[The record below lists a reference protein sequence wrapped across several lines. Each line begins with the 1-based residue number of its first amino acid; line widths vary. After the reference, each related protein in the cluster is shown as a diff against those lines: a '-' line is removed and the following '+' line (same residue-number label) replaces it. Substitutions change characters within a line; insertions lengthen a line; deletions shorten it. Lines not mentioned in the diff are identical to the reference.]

1 MAGRKKIG
9 AGTVSLL
16 LMGLALAC
24 SCQWS
29 DGSRVT
35 GLGVSF
41 LRVMGFG
48 RFVSRNPNAPS
59 LLGGILAIPA
69 FFIGKK
75 YNEHLGANAGRILS
89 IVYLVVCLAALP
101 WRRTHM

>member
-1 MAGRKKIG
+1 MAIRKKIG
-9 AGTVSLL
+9 AGTVSLFL
-16 LMGLALAC
+16 TGLAFAC
-24 SCQWS
+24 SYEWS
-29 DGSRVT
+29 DGSRVA

-41 LRVMGFG
+41 LRAMGFG
-48 RFVSRNPNAPS
+48 GFVSRNPNAPS
-59 LLGGILAIPA
+59 LLGGIVALPA

-101 WRRTHM
+101 WHCIHM